1 MFPPDKIFSAEQI
14 KKADQFTTAFEPIS
28 SIDLM
33 ERAAKKCTEWIV
45 AHNSV
50 QSEIKIFC
58 GTGNNGGDGLA
69 IARMLTAE
77 KFVVSV
83 FLIAE
88 SDKFSDDF
96 IENRKRLLSTNNTSI
111 TSVITMADFPLIQ
124 SNAILIDAIF
134 GTGLQRPITGLIAN
148 CIKKI
153 NDSRAK
159 IVSIDLPS
167 GLFADVSSKTSNAII
182 HATHTLS
189 FQFAKLAFFFP
200 ENESYVGDWHILDI
214 GINKK
219 FIAEEPTNQYQL
231 TGKFVKS
238 FIKPRRKFSH
248 KGTYGHAFLV
258 AGSFGKMGAAVLA
271 AQACMRTGVGLL
283 TVQIPGCGYQI
294 MQVANPEAMVFVDS
308 HEKFVGDEISL
319 DTFSAIGVGPGIGTN
334 ENTGKLLQKLLNKS
348 KAPLVIDADALNIIS
363 SNKALMKTIPPNSI
377 LTPHPKEFER
387 LAGKTHNDFERHELQ
402 INFSKENQLFIIL
415 KGAHTCVTTPQGD
428 SYFNTTGNPG
438 MAKGGSGDI
447 LTGIITSL
455 LAQAYS
461 PLQASLI
468 GVYVHGMA
476 GDLAANQL
484 GEVGMIGS
492 DLSKQLP
499 EAFKQL
505 YCVERYT

>member
-159 IVSIDLPS
+159 IVSIDLP
-167 GLFADVSSKTSNAII
+167 AI
-182 HATHTLS
+182 
-189 FQFAKLAFFFP
+189 
-200 ENESYVGDWHILDI
+200 
-214 GINKK
+214 
-219 FIAEEPTNQYQL
+219 
-231 TGKFVKS
+231 
-238 FIKPRRKFSH
+238 
-248 KGTYGHAFLV
+248 
-258 AGSFGKMGAAVLA
+258 
-271 AQACMRTGVGLL
+271 
-283 TVQIPGCGYQI
+283 
-294 MQVANPEAMVFVDS
+294 
-308 HEKFVGDEISL
+308 
-319 DTFSAIGVGPGIGTN
+319 SA
-334 ENTGKLLQKLLNKS
+334 
-348 KAPLVIDADALNIIS
+348 
-363 SNKALMKTIPPNSI
+363 
-377 LTPHPKEFER
+377 
-387 LAGKTHNDFERHELQ
+387 
-402 INFSKENQLFIIL
+402 
-415 KGAHTCVTTPQGD
+415 
-428 SYFNTTGNPG
+428 
-438 MAKGGSGDI
+438 
-447 LTGIITSL
+447 
-455 LAQAYS
+455 
-461 PLQASLI
+461 
-468 GVYVHGMA
+468 
-476 GDLAANQL
+476 
-484 GEVGMIGS
+484 
-492 DLSKQLP
+492 
-499 EAFKQL
+499 
-505 YCVERYT
+505 

>member
-1 MFPPDKIFSAEQI
+1 
-14 KKADQFTTAFEPIS
+14 
-28 SIDLM
+28 
-33 ERAAKKCTEWIV
+33 
-45 AHNSV
+45 
-50 QSEIKIFC
+50 
-58 GTGNNGGDGLA
+58 
-69 IARMLTAE
+69 
-77 KFVVSV
+77 
-83 FLIAE
+83 
-88 SDKFSDDF
+88 
-96 IENRKRLLSTNNTSI
+96 
-111 TSVITMADFPLIQ
+111 
-124 SNAILIDAIF
+124 
-134 GTGLQRPITGLIAN
+134 
-148 CIKKI
+148 
-153 NDSRAK
+153 
-159 IVSIDLPS
+159 
-167 GLFADVSSKTSNAII
+167 
-182 HATHTLS
+182 
-189 FQFAKLAFFFP
+189 
-200 ENESYVGDWHILDI
+200 
-214 GINKK
+214 
-219 FIAEEPTNQYQL
+219 
-231 TGKFVKS
+231 
-238 FIKPRRKFSH
+238 
-248 KGTYGHAFLV
+248 
-258 AGSFGKMGAAVLA
+258 MGAAVLA

-387 LAGKTHNDFERHELQ
+387 LAGKTQNDFERHELQ
-402 INFSKENQLFIIL
+402 INFSKQNRLFIIL